1 MKRAWLSLALAT
13 CAGTVNAASPPPA
26 ALLLAA
32 VPPPT
37 AASPHSTATSPPA
50 AAPPPAAPLPVAV
63 PLSPPADTILR
74 NGEIRL
80 PNGWAHALAV
90 SHGVIVA
97 IGDDATVDHHR
108 ANGTRVINL
117 NGATVLP
124 GLHDMHVHPLMAGQ
138 TQLQCMFPQGSSEAI
153 VVEAIRKCAGTHAK
167 GEWIVGGQWD
177 TSSLGAHPDW
187 KALDKA
193 APDNPVALTDISL
206 HGLWVNSI
214 ALRLAN
220 ITPATANPPGG
231 VIEKDA
237 KGEPTG
243 VLRESAGAL
252 VRSRIPA
259 YTLEQN
265 AKALSWSMKLMM
277 SYGITSYTDAL
288 VDESALKAYALLAD
302 QGELKQRVKACLVWG
317 RSLLTAGNAP
327 QTDFITLR
335 NLYARERFSPSC
347 IKILLDGVPTDGHTA
362 AMVEQYADAKSPDDP
377 RAKGL
382 LMVPAAELKKALI
395 NFDAQGFTVK
405 MHAAG
410 DGAVRAGLD
419 AIEAARHANGF
430 SGLMH
435 EVAHNSFVQVS
446 DIRRARDIAATFE
459 MSPYIWY
466 PNPIIP
472 DIAKAVGAERMKRWI
487 PVKEAID
494 AGALVVPGS
503 DWSVVPSV
511 NPWIA
516 IETLVTR
523 QQPGGGKEELAAAE
537 KIALSQAIDL
547 FTVNSAREMG
557 DRTRVGTLE
566 RGMLA
571 DLIVLDRNPYR
582 IPVTQVHDTKVKMT
596 MINGEIVYGA
606 N

>member
-1 MKRAWLSLALAT
+1 MRAAWLGLMLALGVADV
-13 CAGTVNAASPPPA
+13 GPA
-26 ALLLAA
+26 ACA
-32 VPPPT
+32 VPP
-37 AASPHSTATSPPA
+37 TSAPA
-50 AAPPPAAPLPVAV
+50 AV
-63 PLSPPADTILR
+63 PPADTILR
-74 NGEIRL
+74 DGAIRL
-80 PNGWAHALAV
+80 PSGWAHALAI
-90 SHGVIVA
+90 SHGVIIAV
-97 IGDDATVDHHR
+97 GDDAAVDR
-108 ANGTRVINL
+108 YRGAGTKVL
-117 NGATVLP
+117 DLEGATVLP

-138 TQLQCMFPQGSSEAI
+138 TQLQCMFPQGSAESA
-153 VVEAIRKCAGTHAK
+153 VVEAIRKCVATHAK

-177 TSSLGAHPDW
+177 TSSLGSHPDW
-187 KALDKA
+187 KALDEA

-206 HGLWVNSI
+206 HGLWVNSA

-220 ITPATANPPGG
+220 ITAATPNPPGG
-231 VIEKDA
+231 VIERDA

-252 VRSRIPA
+252 VRTRIPA

-265 AKALSWSMKLMM
+265 TKALLWSMRLMM

-288 VDESALKAYALLAD
+288 VDESGLKAYAALAD
-302 QGELKQRVKACLVWG
+302 RGELKQRVKACLIWG
-317 RSLLTAGNAP
+317 RSLLTAGNTP
-327 QTDFITLR
+327 QMDYITLR
-335 NLYARERFSPSC
+335 NLYARERLSPSC

-362 AMVEQYADAKSPDDP
+362 AMVEPYADANLNDP

-382 LMVPAAELKKALI
+382 LMVPPSELDKALI

-419 AIEAARHANGF
+419 AIAAARKTNGF
-430 SGLMH
+430 SGLLH

-446 DIRRARDIAATFE
+446 DIQRARGIAATFE
-459 MSPYIWY
+459 FSPYIWY

-472 DIAKAVGAERMKRWI
+472 DVMKAVGAQQMKRWI
-487 PVKEAID
+487 PVKEALE

-523 QQPGGGKEELAAAE
+523 QQPGGGKEELGAAE
-537 KIALSQAIDL
+537 RITLEQAIDL

-557 DRTRVGTLE
+557 ERSKLGTLE

-571 DLIVLDRNPYR
+571 DLIVLDRNPFQVP
-582 IPVTQVHDTKVKMT
+582 ITQVHDTKVKMT
-596 MINGEIVYGA
+596 MINGESVYVA